1 MSYKWKRDVA
11 LSKKI
16 HPCILQFK
24 LTQNAFSLA
33 PTLGRQMQHYSN
45 KLYLPPLFLVKIKY
59 NSGLWKVKSYTQMV
73 ELNGIQGFS
82 QKVVQ
87 LSYGYPF
94 LEDMQGK
101 FT

>member
-1 MSYKWKRDVA
+1 
-11 LSKKI
+11 
-16 HPCILQFK
+16 
-24 LTQNAFSLA
+24 
-33 PTLGRQMQHYSN
+33 
-45 KLYLPPLFLVKIKY
+45 
-59 NSGLWKVKSYTQMV
+59 MV

-82 QKVVQ
+82 RKGVQ